1 MSSVVTVTTGGEIVE
16 NKAVWSGP
24 FGCINDDED
33 VMDISNEFKRVVY
46 KQCGYRV
53 NPATVSPSKGFEIL
67 HVFNNDSFP
76 NGTSEFDDNEI
87 IILFGKNIG
96 KAGNENKYDFPPPID
111 TNLFY
116 GKLCLVKATIDDSDD
131 NLRLF
136 LGDLT
141 LREWEKTYAAL
152 FGGFHDCD
160 EEEDYESDDNE
171 DIYAELP
178 STKDGY
184 AKDGFVVADDDEDEF
199 SEYGCESDDEYC
211 FTDED

>member
-24 FGCINDDED
+24 FGFINEDEN
-33 VMDISNEFKRVVY
+33 VMDISNDFKLVVY

-53 NPATVSPSKGFEIL
+53 NPTKASPSKDFEIL

-76 NGTSEFDDNEI
+76 NEAYEFDDNEI
-87 IILFGKNIG
+87 IILFGKNNG

-116 GKLCLVKATIDDSDD
+116 GKLCLIKATIDDSDD

-136 LGDLT
+136 LSDLT
-141 LREWEKTYAAL
+141 LREWEKIYAAL
-152 FGGFHDCD
+152 FDGFHDCN
-160 EEEDYESDDNE
+160 ESEDESDDNE
-171 DIYAELP
+171 DVYAELP
-178 STKDGY
+178 STRDGY
-184 AKDGFVVADDDEDEF
+184 AKDGFVVGDDDEEEF
-199 SEYGCESDDEYC
+199 SDYGGESDDEFC

>member
-33 VMDISNEFKRVVY
+33 VMDVLMSSSGWYTNSVATGRT
-46 KQCGYRV
+46 
-53 NPATVSPSKGFEIL
+53 PATVSPSKGFEIL

-87 IILFGKNIG
+87 IILFGKNVG

-116 GKLCLVKATIDDSDD
+116 GKLCLIKATIDDSDD

-171 DIYAELP
+171 DIYGTA
-178 STKDGY
+178 
-184 AKDGFVVADDDEDEF
+184 FH
-199 SEYGCESDDEYC
+199 
-211 FTDED
+211 